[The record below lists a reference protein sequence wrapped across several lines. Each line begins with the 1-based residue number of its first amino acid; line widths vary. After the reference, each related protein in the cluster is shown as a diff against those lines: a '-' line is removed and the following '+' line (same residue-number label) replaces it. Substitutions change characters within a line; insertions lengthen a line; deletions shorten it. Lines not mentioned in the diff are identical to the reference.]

1 MWKQSEKQLMLGV
14 GYSIWGCV
22 VDVTGVSL
30 VLTFIG
36 IVYFC
41 MSGYSLYKER

>member
-1 MWKQSEKQLMLGV
+1 MWTQGEKQLMLGV

-30 VLTFIG
+30 ALTFIG
-36 IVYFC
+36 IVYLC
-41 MSGYSLYKER
+41 MSMYSLYKGQ